1 MNAPSMV
8 TFTVAPFS
16 AVPLIVGVESLVDA
30 PTEGEMMAG
39 ALGAVVSMVI
49 ATGVDAEDSFPA
61 ASVAL
66 AVSV

>member
-30 PTEGEMMAG
+30 PTEGEVMTG
-39 ALGAVVSMVI
+39 ALGAVVSIVI
-49 ATGVDAEDSFPA
+49 ANATADASETCP
-61 ASVAL
+61 L
-66 AVSV
+66 VSV